1 MRQLDV
7 VVITSKL
14 CNLRCTYCYELPLLS
29 DRTTMTLDQ
38 LGAMF
43 EHVAAFVEQRKAE
56 VLLRFAW
63 HGGEPLLIKPDFY
76 WRAFERQQQ
85 AFAASGQV
93 KLVNHVQTNLTML
106 DQERLELLSSG
117 FDQVG
122 VSLDLTSGLRVN
134 VAGRDQEHRTLA
146 NLDTVLASGLR
157 PGGITVLSRANSRDV
172 RQIYEFYRNRGMD
185 FRLLPV
191 HDSMQNPNHST
202 TLSFSE
208 VLRSLCQLCDLWL
221 VDAPAI
227 RVEPIQQ
234 MIDVIV
240 GVPSGFIELT
250 PYAPELWQSVIIV
263 DTDGGVYSDGEL
275 LDQEN
280 VMGNLFRQ
288 DLGEI
293 LRGDV
298 QRKRAAL
305 TTSYIK
311 NGCHDCRHFGRY
323 CNGAY
328 LAEGYESMYEQLPDG
343 LRRCAVARPLFDH
356 VHRRLLEA
364 GVLEESGVLSD
375 SYSRAAGL
383 TPF

>member
-288 DLGEI
+288 DWARYSEAMCSVNGRRSLRPI
-293 LRGDV
+293 LKAVATTVVTLADTAMARIS
-298 QRKRAAL
+298 QRDTRACMSSCPTVCAAAPLPARCSTTCIVGSSKRAF
-305 TTSYIK
+305 SK
-311 NGCHDCRHFGRY
+311 SPVFCRTRTVG
-323 CNGAY
+323 
-328 LAEGYESMYEQLPDG
+328 P
-343 LRRCAVARPLFDH
+343 
-356 VHRRLLEA
+356 
-364 GVLEESGVLSD
+364 
-375 SYSRAAGL
+375 GL